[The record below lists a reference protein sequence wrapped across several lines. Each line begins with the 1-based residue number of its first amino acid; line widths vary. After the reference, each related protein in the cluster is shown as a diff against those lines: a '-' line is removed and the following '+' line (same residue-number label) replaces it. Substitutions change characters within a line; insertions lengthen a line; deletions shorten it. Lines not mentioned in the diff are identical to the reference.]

1 MYRIIVCAIVALFI
15 DNQAVAQTAG
25 ITGTWQVTSVSIL
38 WLDTNEATHPYGEHP
53 IGYVQYSPGGH
64 MVVFLS
70 VGDLKPAAGATYT
83 DAERINLYNGI
94 FAAYAGTYR
103 VDGNK
108 LTHHVTASWL
118 PEWIGTDQTRYVEV
132 EGNKLVIKT
141 AVLKIPSAA
150 AREYVATVAFERVE

>member
-1 MYRIIVCAIVALFI
+1 MYRIIMCAVAAFI
-15 DNQAVAQTAG
+15 GGQAVAQTPA

-38 WLDTNEATHPYGEHP
+38 WLDTTEATHPFGEHP

-94 FAAYAGTYR
+94 FAAYSGTYS

-108 LTHHVTASWL
+108 LTHHVIASWL
-118 PEWIGTDQTRYVEV
+118 PEWIGTDQTRYIEI

-150 AREYVATVAFERVE
+150 AREYVAIVAFEKVE